1 MKKIVILLIIILS
14 FLFSTTSWG
23 DWNYVSENV
32 NGIKFYYDKDRIR
45 KSGKFLY
52 VWELKDYIKPNEW
65 GGDLSSTTYVES
77 DCSIFRYKSFK
88 FQTYKKSMGEANM
101 TTDSAP
107 PDKWSYPKPDSVIEF
122 MLNKICEEFHP

>member
-52 VWELKDYIKPNEW
+52 VWELIDYLKPSKR
-65 GGDLSSTTYVES
+65 GTLSVTQYFQL
-77 DCSIFRYKSFK
+77 DCSIFRFKSLKVQLYKN
-88 FQTYKKSMGEANM
+88 SMGEGKPWDDW
-101 TTDSAP
+101 TPKDEWTYP
-107 PDKWSYPKPDSVIEF
+107 PPKSVMEV
-122 MLNKICEEFHP
+122 MYNKVCEEHQ